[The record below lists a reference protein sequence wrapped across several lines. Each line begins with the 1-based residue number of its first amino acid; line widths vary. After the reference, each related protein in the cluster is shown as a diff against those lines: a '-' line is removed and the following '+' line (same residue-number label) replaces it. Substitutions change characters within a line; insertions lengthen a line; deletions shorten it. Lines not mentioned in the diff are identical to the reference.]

1 MRVVVIAQRPEDGR
15 FGRLVPD
22 LVAALCLFGCHV
34 SVVDPDSGCF
44 DVATLAADADA
55 YVLTSA
61 SEAALSLAGALDVR
75 GAHLVNP
82 YPVAVALRDRIV
94 QSRALSAAGAPV
106 PQCWATVRPLSLR
119 PQLGEGPLIFRD
131 PCGARGRRSV
141 VVRHPDALG
150 RVPTGIPWLATRYH
164 EPVGPGLR
172 ICRIGVE
179 LFGIEQGPDQ
189 CSGTPVEL
197 SADLRETALRCGEA
211 FGISVYGI
219 DVLRSHGDHWVVDM
233 SAFPDFDGV
242 PRAGRRVARRVI
254 EEIMGW
260 ALSSPRVVS

>member
-34 SVVDPDSGCF
+34 SVVDPDAGCF

-82 YPVAVALRDRIV
+82 YPVAVALRDKIV

-106 PQCWATVRPLSLR
+106 PQGWATLRPVSLR
-119 PQLGEGPLIFRD
+119 PHLGEGPLIFRD
-131 PCGARGRRSV
+131 PCGPRGRGSV
-141 VVRHPDALG
+141 VVRHAHELAK
-150 RVPTGIPWLATRYH
+150 VPAGLPWLATRYH
-164 EPVGPGLR
+164 APEGPGLR

-179 LFGIEQGPDQ
+179 LFGVELGPDQ
-189 CSGTPVEL
+189 RPGASVEL

-219 DVLRSHGDHWVVDM
+219 DVLRSHGAHWVVDM
-233 SAFPDFDGV
+233 SAFPGFDGV

-254 EEIMGW
+254 EDVMGW
-260 ALSSPRVVS
+260 ALSSPQAVS